1 MDTSEQEQSQGLHA
15 SGRGPAHGRV
25 RLDPPRYQEIAK
37 DVASKIADG
46 FYQVG
51 EKIYARSAL
60 ASQYGVSSETARR
73 AICVLDDLGIVAA
86 SRGSGV
92 TIVSYDKAVAYVRQY
107 REFTSI
113 NELRRS
119 LVQSIERQHEE
130 MCQINELL
138 DRLVEKT
145 DRFRA
150 SNPFVPFQ
158 ARVAAGCPHLEK
170 TLRDLNFWHNTLA
183 TVVAIRRAETL
194 MLSPGPFV
202 TLREGDVIYYIGNAE
217 CVDRVNALLS
227 AGV

>member
-1 MDTSEQEQSQGLHA
+1 MDTSDQQASQP
-15 SGRGPAHGRV
+15 SVKNTAHGRI

-46 FYQVG
+46 IYKMG

-73 AICVLDDLGIVAA
+73 AICVLDDLGIVEV

-92 TIVSYDKAVAYVRQY
+92 TIVSYDKAVSFVRQY

-119 LVQSIERQHEE
+119 LIQSIDRQHEE
-130 MCQINELL
+130 MHQINDLL

-158 ARVAAGCPHLEK
+158 SHLQSTCPHLGK
-170 TLRDLNFWHNTLA
+170 TLQDLNFWHNTLA
-183 TVVAIRRAETL
+183 TVIAIRRDETL
-194 MLSPGPFV
+194 ILSPGPYV
-202 TLREGDVIYYIGNAE
+202 TLRENDVLYYIGNTD
-217 CVDRVNALLS
+217 CVDRVALLLS
-227 AGV
+227 SPD

>member
-1 MDTSEQEQSQGLHA
+1 MDISDREQAAG
-15 SGRGPAHGRV
+15 GKGTAHSRV
-25 RLDPPRYQEIAK
+25 RLDSPRYQEIAR
-37 DVASKIADG
+37 DVAGKIADG
-46 FYQVG
+46 VYRVG

-73 AICVLDDLGIVAA
+73 AICVLDDLGIVAS

-92 TIVSYDKAVAYVRQY
+92 TIASYDKAVAYVRQY

-119 LVQSIERQHEE
+119 LAEAVERQYGD
-130 MCQINELL
+130 MCRIHELL
-138 DRLVEKT
+138 DQLAEKT

-158 ARVAAGCPHLEK
+158 ARVQSGCPQLGK

-183 TVVAIRRAETL
+183 TVVAIRREETL
-194 MLSPGPFV
+194 VLSPGPFV
-202 TLREGDVIYYIGNAE
+202 TLQEGDEIYYIGNAE
-217 CVDRVNALLS
+217 CVDRVNTLLS
-227 AGV
+227 GTA